1 MKKIRNIF
9 DKFVGYK
16 ISLKELYFSLT
27 TWFVLLVT
35 FLGITTKF
43 HTSLMLANIII
54 ALCVYLVII
63 LITNRILLSGFIT
76 LLLAVSFDYIKLI
89 KWQFLLQEFSAA
101 DVFMLKLLINHG
113 LFRLIYEY
121 ATKEIYLIFLLLLVN
136 FALMWNKFDT
146 LLDKKHL
153 GIKNYYALRLVS
165 CGVALLLS
173 FKLFDVALDKK
184 SYFNLTIESIKS
196 QGEHY
201 SRRINGPFAD
211 ILFSVQ
217 DIYIE
222 PNSGN
227 IDDSLILNKV
237 HETTTKT
244 ITDRDEMPDIV
255 VILNESVFDPSK
267 LDYDFAENF
276 DFAFFQDTKYTKY
289 SGILNVNTYGG
300 SSWISEYEINTGIP
314 HKSFNGPS
322 YMPFITLVPHTENSI
337 MSQLR
342 SKGYRVEV
350 VYPVD
355 KNFSLALD
363 AYTKLGSHKVSDIYE
378 FGFKPDSWGNIPDT
392 MVGDMII
399 DALDRNPE
407 KPKYIFAATMLN
419 HGPHSSFFLDNIGCS
434 RVMNDKLCSKL
445 NDYISRVTR
454 TSEDQ
459 TDLIKKLM
467 KRKRKTIIVNFGDHL
482 PSFEG
487 YSTQLRFTRDI
498 KDYYKTFYNINAN
511 FDIKDKSKY
520 NALDISFIP
529 GLILDMANLNNNDF
543 YRANSIMR
551 KNCHG
556 KLENCKGQSKQI
568 DNLLESYKSLTVKQF
583 KIFYSK

>member
-9 DKFVGYK
+9 DKFVGHK
-16 ISLKELYFSLT
+16 ISLKELYFSLS

-43 HTSLMLANIII
+43 DTTLMLVNITL
-54 ALCVYLVII
+54 ALCIYLLII

-76 LLLAVSFDYIKLI
+76 LLLAVLFDYIKLI
-89 KWQFLLQEFSAA
+89 KWQFLLQELSAA
-101 DVFMLKLLINHG
+101 DIFMLKLLINHG

-136 FALMWNKFDT
+136 FVLMWNKFDT
-146 LLDKKHL
+146 LLDKKQL
-153 GIKNYYALRLVS
+153 GSKNYYALRLVS
-165 CGVALLLS
+165 LGVALLLS
-173 FKLFDVALDKK
+173 FKFFDVALDKK
-184 SYFNLTIESIKS
+184 SYFNLTIESTKS
-196 QGEHY
+196 QGKNY
-201 SRRINGPFAD
+201 SRRIYGPFAD
-211 ILFSVQ
+211 ILFTVQ
-217 DIYIE
+217 DMYIE
-222 PNSGN
+222 PNPGN
-227 IDDSLILNKV
+227 IDDSLII
-237 HETTTKT
+237 ETIHKTDVTTVSE
-244 ITDRDEMPDIV
+244 RNEMPDIV

-267 LDYDFAENF
+267 LDYDFASKLNF
-276 DFAFFQDTKYTKY
+276 EFFQDTKHTKY

-314 HKSFNGPS
+314 HKSFSGPS
-322 YMPFITLVPHTENSI
+322 YMPFITLVPHTKNSI
-337 MSQLR
+337 MSHLR

-363 AYTKLGSHKVSDIYE
+363 AYTKLGAHNVSDIYE

-392 MVGDMII
+392 MISDMII

-419 HGPHSSFFLDNIGCS
+419 HGPHSSFSQDKIGCGKL
-434 RVMNDKLCSKL
+434 MNDKLCSKL
-445 NDYISRVTR
+445 NDYISRLTR
-454 TSEDQ
+454 TNEDQ
-459 TDLIKKLM
+459 INLIDKLM

-511 FDIKDKSKY
+511 FEIKDKTKY
-520 NALDISFIP
+520 KSLDIAFISS
-529 GLILDMANLNNNDF
+529 LILDMAHLNNNDF
-543 YRANSIMR
+543 YRANSIIR
-551 KNCHG
+551 KDCNGVIANCTG
-556 KLENCKGQSKQI
+556 QNEKL
-568 DNLLESYKSLTVKQF
+568 DRLLESYKSLTVKQLGL
-583 KIFYSK
+583 

>member
-9 DKFVGYK
+9 DAFVGYK

-35 FLGITTKF
+35 FLGMTTKF
-43 HTSLMLANIII
+43 HTTLMIANIVI
-54 ALCVYLVII
+54 ALCIYLVII

-89 KWQFLLQEFSAA
+89 KWQFLLQELSAA
-101 DVFMLKLLINHG
+101 DIFMLKLLVNHG

-121 ATKEIYLIFLLLLVN
+121 ATKEIYLIFLLLLIN
-136 FALMWNKFDT
+136 FTLMWNKYDT
-146 LLDKKHL
+146 LLDKRRL
-153 GIKNYYALRLVS
+153 GGKNYYALRLVS
-165 CGVALLLS
+165 FGVALLLS
-173 FKLFDVALDKK
+173 SKLFDIALDKK
-184 SYFNLTIESIKS
+184 SYFNLTIESTKS
-196 QGEHY
+196 HGKNY
-201 SRRINGPFAD
+201 SRRIYGPFAD
-211 ILFSVQ
+211 ILFTVQ
-217 DIYIE
+217 DMYIE
-222 PNSGN
+222 PNIGN

-237 HETTTKT
+237 HETA
-244 ITDRDEMPDIV
+244 INPVTDRDEMPDIV

-267 LDYDFAENF
+267 LDYDFAEKF
-276 DFAFFQDTKYTKY
+276 DFSFFKDTKHTKY

-314 HKSFNGPS
+314 HKSFAGPS
-322 YMPFITLVPHTENSI
+322 YMPFITLVPYTENSI

-363 AYTKLGSHKVSDIYE
+363 AYTKLGSHEVSDIYE

-392 MVGDMII
+392 MIADMII

-419 HGPHSSFFLDNIGCS
+419 HGPHSSFFPDNIGCG
-434 RVMNDKLCSKL
+434 RMMNDQLCSKL

-459 TDLIKKLM
+459 TDLIEKLM

-498 KDYYKTFYNINAN
+498 KDYYKTFYNVNAN
-511 FDIKDKSKY
+511 FEIKDKSKY
-520 NALDISFIP
+520 DALDISFIP
-529 GLILDMANLNNNDF
+529 GLILDMANLNSNDF

-551 KNCHG
+551 KNCNG
-556 KLENCKGQSKQI
+556 KIAGCDGQNKKI
-568 DNLLESYKSLTVKQF
+568 DQLLESYKSLTVKQLGF
-583 KIFYSK
+583 

>member
-1 MKKIRNIF
+1 MKKIQDIF
-9 DKFVGYK
+9 DGFVGHK

-35 FLGITTKF
+35 FLGMTTKF
-43 HTSLMLANIII
+43 YTTLWLVNIII
-54 ALCVYLVII
+54 ALCVYLII
-63 LITNRILLSGFIT
+63 VLVTNRILLSGFVT

-89 KWQFLLQEFSAA
+89 KWQFLLQDFSAA
-101 DVFMLKLLINHG
+101 DMFMLKLLVNHG

-121 ATKEIYLIFLLLLVN
+121 STKEIYLIITLLLIN
-136 FALMWNKFDT
+136 FTLMWNKYDT
-146 LLDKKHL
+146 LLDKTRLGGKH
-153 GIKNYYALRLVS
+153 YYALRLVS
-165 CGVALLLS
+165 LGVAMLLS
-173 FKLFDVALDKK
+173 FKLFDITLDKK
-184 SYFNLTIESIKS
+184 SYFNLSIEATKS
-196 QGEHY
+196 QGKNY
-201 SRRINGPFAD
+201 QRRAYGPFAD
-211 ILFSVQ
+211 ILFTVQ
-217 DIYIE
+217 DMYIE
-222 PNSGN
+222 PNVGN
-227 IDDSLILNKV
+227 IDERLILSKV
-237 HETTTKT
+237 NETQDES

-267 LDYDFAENF
+267 LDYDFSDNLN
-276 DFAFFQDTKYTKY
+276 FAFFQDTKSTKN

-314 HKSFNGPS
+314 HKSFAGPS
-322 YMPFITLVPHTENSI
+322 YMPFITLVPETENSI

-342 SKGYRVEV
+342 TKGYRVEV

-363 AYTKLGSHKVSDIYE
+363 SYTKLGAHNISDIYE
-378 FGFKPDSWGNIPDT
+378 FGFKPDSWGNIPDV
-392 MVGDMII
+392 MIGDMII

-419 HGPHSSFFLDNIGCS
+419 HGPHSSFFPDNIGCS
-434 RVMNDKLCSKL
+434 RVMNDMLCSKL
-445 NDYISRVTR
+445 NDYISRVAR

-459 TDLIKKLM
+459 MDLIEKLM

-511 FDIKDKSKY
+511 FDIKDEQKY
-520 NALDISFIP
+520 TSLDIPFIP
-529 GLILDMANLNNNDF
+529 GLILDMAELNSNDY
-543 YRANSIMR
+543 YRASSIMR
-551 KNCHG
+551 KTCN
-556 KLENCKGQSKQI
+556 GQLATCAGQNADTDK
-568 DNLLESYKSLTVKQF
+568 LLESYKTLTVKQLGF
-583 KIFYSK
+583 